1 MVSKHQSV
9 GGYVQNQK
17 YETRH
22 DDQQQ
27 QRQQQHQQQP
37 KKKKKTTYKT
47 QKSKWKLDYEMIPL
61 DKLFHWYDFVMV
73 ARALNTHMHTAY
85 NARD

>member
-9 GGYVQNQK
+9 GSYVQNQK

-27 QRQQQHQQQP
+27 QRQQRQQQYQQQP
-37 KKKKKTTYKT
+37 KKKKNNI
-47 QKSKWKLDYEMIPL
+47 Q
-61 DKLFHWYDFVMV
+61 
-73 ARALNTHMHTAY
+73 
-85 NARD
+85 NAKIQMKIRLWNDSIR

>member
-9 GGYVQNQK
+9 GSYVQNQK

-27 QRQQQHQQQP
+27 QRQQQYQQQP
-37 KKKKKTTYKT
+37 KKKKK
-47 QKSKWKLDYEMIPL
+47 Q
-61 DKLFHWYDFVMV
+61 
-73 ARALNTHMHTAY
+73 HTKRK
-85 NARD
+85 NPNEN

>member
-27 QRQQQHQQQP
+27 QRQQQYQQQP
-37 KKKKKTTYKT
+37 KKKKNNI
-47 QKSKWKLDYEMIPL
+47 Q
-61 DKLFHWYDFVMV
+61 
-73 ARALNTHMHTAY
+73 
-85 NARD
+85 NAKIQMKIRLWNDSIR

>member
-9 GGYVQNQK
+9 GSYVQNQK

-27 QRQQQHQQQP
+27 QRQQQYQQQP
-37 KKKKKTTYKT
+37 KKKKNNI
-47 QKSKWKLDYEMIPL
+47 Q
-61 DKLFHWYDFVMV
+61 
-73 ARALNTHMHTAY
+73 
-85 NARD
+85 NAKIQMKIRL